1 MHKKFD
7 GRTKVRILTVVHLV
21 GIILFA
27 AVSALLMYNVQFNA
41 KYRDVVTKQS
51 DVLHRAGRMAVQ
63 ELAELENFIRL
74 LSINGVVR
82 QSILAEQPLMLPQL
96 QQEFVVFGRHIQNLL
111 QIRWIDN
118 SGNEKVR
125 VDVEAGRAFGVLSEE
140 LQYKGDRYYFV
151 EGMAVA
157 SPHVYLSPL
166 DLNVE
171 HGRIVIPYEPTVR
184 ITLRTEPSE
193 GLRSG
198 LLVINYNL
206 GPFLQRISQLAAAD
220 ISIELTNNDGY
231 WFVHRDPDNCWGR
244 DLNHPELTLANAE
257 PALWQQIQQ
266 SDYFIG
272 QMINNRLVSFQ
283 RESISDTGFVIPDR
297 KINILV
303 STPEAIIVAMKQNA
317 MLPALLLGGVVL
329 LIGILFIVRDYFSR
343 MAIERLSTTLALE
356 RDSLAEANEQLDT
369 HLRQM
374 SLLQDDLAE
383 SKRLSSL
390 GIMVAGVSHEMN
402 TPLGGALLSISEVN
416 RQFGLLQHAL
426 QRGLTKS
433 ALDEFMD
440 KTKAALTLTDLNL
453 RQANSI
459 IKSFKRMTVDRIND
473 EFTDTQLAQ
482 LVDDLLQALQ
492 STFKN
497 ANVTVNSSIPP
508 EVRLIT
514 QPGILSQVLQNLLL
528 NAVDHAFDGA
538 KQGHIFIS
546 CEEQAAHLVIV
557 VADDGCGIA
566 PAMLDKIFD
575 PFVTKQRGKKHTGLG
590 LHLVHQWVNHCLYG
604 SICARSLKL
613 GSSFEIK
620 LLKNPLPRV
629 DTQHRSE

>member
-1 MHKKFD
+1 MHQKLD
-7 GRTKVRILTVVHLV
+7 GRTKVRILTLVHLA

-51 DVLHRAGRMAVQ
+51 DVLHRAGLMTVQ
-63 ELAELENFIRL
+63 ELAELENFVRL

-82 QSILAEQPLMLPQL
+82 QSIQVENPLMLPQL
-96 QQEFVVFGRHIQNLL
+96 QQEFVVFGRSIQNLL
-111 QIRWIDN
+111 QIRWLDN
-118 SGNEKVR
+118 SGYEQVR
-125 VDVEAGRAFGVLSEE
+125 VDIEAGRAFGVAAEE

-157 SPHVYLSPL
+157 PPYIYLSPL

-171 HGRIVIPYEPTVR
+171 HDRIVIPYEPTVR
-184 ITLRTEPSE
+184 IALRTEPSDD
-193 GLRSG
+193 LRSG

-206 GPFLQRISQLAAAD
+206 GPFLERIKQLETKD
-220 ISIELTNNDGY
+220 MSIELSNNDGY
-231 WFVHRDPDNCWGR
+231 WFVHHNPDNCWGF
-244 DLNHPELTLANAE
+244 DLNHPELTLAKAE
-257 PALWQQIQQ
+257 PSLWQLMQQ

-272 QMINNRLVSFQ
+272 QTINDRLVSFQ

-297 KINILV
+297 KINIVV
-303 STPEAIIVAMKQNA
+303 STPEPIIIAMKQNA
-317 MLPALLLGGVVL
+317 MLPALLLGGVIL

-343 MAIERLSTTLALE
+343 MAIERLSMTLALE
-356 RDSLAEANEQLDT
+356 RDSLREANEQLGT
-369 HLRQM
+369 HFRQM
-374 SLLQDDLAE
+374 SLLQNDLAE

-390 GIMVAGVSHEMN
+390 GLMVAGVSHEMN

-433 ALDEFMD
+433 ALDDFMD

-473 EFTDTQLAQ
+473 EFTDTKLAQ
-482 LVDDLLQALQ
+482 LVEDLLQALQ
-492 STFKN
+492 PTFKN
-497 ANVTVNSSIPP
+497 ANVAVTSSISQ

-528 NAVDHAFDGA
+528 NAVDHAFDGT
-538 KQGHIFIS
+538 KLGHIFVN
-546 CEEQAAHLVIV
+546 CEEQAAHLIIV
-557 VADDGCGIA
+557 VADDGCGIE
-566 PAMLDKIFD
+566 PALIDKIFD
-575 PFVTKQRGKKHTGLG
+575 PFVTNQRGKKHTGLG
-590 LHLVHQWVNHCLYG
+590 LHLVHQWVNRCLYG
-604 SICARSLKL
+604 SIHAKSLTR

-620 LLKNPLPRV
+620 LLKNPLPRM
-629 DTQHRSE
+629 DSQHCSD